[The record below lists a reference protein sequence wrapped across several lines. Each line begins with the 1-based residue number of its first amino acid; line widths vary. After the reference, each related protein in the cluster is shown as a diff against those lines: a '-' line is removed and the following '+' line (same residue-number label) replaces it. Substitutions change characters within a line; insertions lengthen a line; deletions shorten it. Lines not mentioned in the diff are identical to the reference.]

1 MRSSRRLPYALSA
14 VVSVAALSA
23 AGCSGAPRDGA
34 GRPAATTVGH
44 EVVLQP
50 AGARGPAPFT
60 RSTAGVVP
68 GGEEVQPLPAGGAPA
83 GAPAVHTVSGD
94 AAGLY
99 GGVRNTPSCDV
110 GAQADL
116 LTEDSG
122 RARAFARVADIEAV
136 QIPGYLR
143 ALTPVVLRADVRV
156 TDHGF
161 AAGAPTSF
169 QTVLQ
174 SGTAVMVDS
183 RGLPRVRCASGNPL
197 APAAPLTGRVADRG
211 ERWAGY
217 APERVLDVRPSARV
231 LESLVIADLVEGT
244 WIERPSGESAEDT
257 NPAAPPAA
265 DPGDTFFPFSPAV
278 SDLSPQE
285 AEGAADSGAPE
296 DGPDG
301 AAAPGAPDAEDG
313 SQGLPD
319 FTGDASADGLPD
331 FTGDETGDESAS
343 GLPDFTGEESVEGLP
358 DFTGDPDS
366 GPSALPDFT
375 RDAEGAADLPDFTTD
390 TYSGLPDFT
399 DGADPAV
406 RDHTGD
412 PRTA

>member
-23 AGCSGAPRDGA
+23 AGCSGASGHGA
-34 GRPAATTVGH
+34 ARPASTAVGH
-44 EVVLQP
+44 EVLLQP
-50 AGARGPAPFT
+50 AAARGPAPFT
-60 RSTAGVVP
+60 ASTAGVVP
-68 GGEEVQPLPAGGAPA
+68 GAEDAQPLPAGGPPA
-83 GAPAVHTVSGD
+83 EAQAVHVVTGD

-99 GGVRNTPSCDV
+99 GGVRDTPGCDV
-110 GAQADL
+110 DAQADL
-116 LTEDSG
+116 LSEDSR
-122 RARAFARVADIEAV
+122 RARAFARVAGIEAV

-197 APAAPLTGRVADRG
+197 APAVPLTGRIADRG

-217 APERVLDVRPSARV
+217 APDRVLDIEPSARA

-244 WIERPSGESAEDT
+244 WIERPSGYSAEDK

-265 DPGDTFFPFSPAV
+265 DPGAGFFPFAPDA
-278 SDLSPQE
+278 SDGSPQE
-285 AEGAADSGAPE
+285 SGGDADSGVPAPGSPE
-296 DGPDG
+296 SDEGARDLPDFTGDGP
-301 AAAPGAPDAEDG
+301 AE
-313 SQGLPD
+313 GLPD
-319 FTGDASADGLPD
+319 FTGDGTADGLPD
-331 FTGDETGDESAS
+331 FTGEPDFGPD
-343 GLPDFTGEESVEGLP
+343 GLPDFAGDGIP
-358 DFTGDPDS
+358 DFTGDA
-366 GPSALPDFT
+366 G
-375 RDAEGAADLPDFTTD
+375 GAADLPDFTGEAD
-390 TYSGLPDFT
+390 AGLPDFT
-399 DGADPAV
+399 GGADSAAQ
-406 RDHTGD
+406 DAAGD
-412 PRTA
+412 SDAAGLDTSTA